1 MMSASLDLPL
11 LYRDLHAH
19 PELSFQETRTAAIVA
34 GQLRAFGYEST
45 TGVGGTGVVGV
56 LRNGAGG
63 TALLRADMDAL
74 PVLEETGL
82 EYASTV
88 RGVDGDGQD
97 VPVMHACGHD
107 MHVSALLGAAGEL
120 AADRGG
126 WAGTLIVVFQP
137 AEEVGAGAKAMV
149 DDGLFDRCGV
159 PDVVLGQHVA
169 PLPAGFLALRPGT
182 AFAAADGL
190 KVTLFGRGGHGS
202 RPEATIDP
210 VVMAAAA
217 VMRLQTV
224 VSREIAGNEMAV
236 VTVGALRA
244 GTKENIIPDTAE
256 LLISVRS
263 YEIGIRDRVLQAIT
277 RIIRAEAAASGA
289 PQDPKIELPYSFPA
303 VVNDAAAAARTH
315 PSLAALVGE
324 HRIVDPGPVTG
335 SEDVGVLATAAGAP
349 CVFWLLGGGDPT
361 PFAGATS
368 AADMM
373 NVLRDLP
380 SNHSPH
386 YAPVIEPTLGIGVA
400 ALVNAAH
407 AWLPTALKTSS
418 G

>member
-1 MMSASLDLPL
+1 MSVSLDLRR
-11 LYRDLHAH
+11 LYQDLHAH
-19 PELSFQETRTAAIVA
+19 PELSFLETRTAAIVA
-34 GQLRAFGYEST
+34 EQLRGFGYECT

-82 EYASTV
+82 EYASTA
-88 RGVDGDGQD
+88 RGVDGEGRD

-137 AEEVGAGAKAMV
+137 AEELGAGAKAML
-149 DDGLFDRCGV
+149 DDGLFERFGV

-190 KVTLFGRGGHGS
+190 RVTLFGRGGHGS
-202 RPEATIDP
+202 RPEATVDP
-210 VVMAAAA
+210 VVMAAAT

-236 VTVGALRA
+236 VTVGAVRA

-263 YEIGIRDRVLQAIT
+263 YEIGVRDRVLQAIT
-277 RIIRAEAAASGA
+277 RIVRAEAAASGA
-289 PQDPKIELPYSFPA
+289 AQDPKIELRYSFPA
-303 VVNDAAAAARTH
+303 VVNDPAAAARTH
-315 PSLAALVGE
+315 PRLAALVGE
-324 HRIVDPGPVTG
+324 ERIVDPGPVTG
-335 SEDVGVLATAAGAP
+335 SEDVGLLATAAGAP

-361 PFAGATS
+361 PFADTTS

-407 AWLPTALKTSS
+407 AWLPPATKTATD
-418 G
+418 